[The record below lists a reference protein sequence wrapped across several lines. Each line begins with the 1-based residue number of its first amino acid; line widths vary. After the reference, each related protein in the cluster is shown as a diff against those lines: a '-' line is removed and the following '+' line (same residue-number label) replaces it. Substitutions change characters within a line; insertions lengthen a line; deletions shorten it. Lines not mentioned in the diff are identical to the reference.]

1 MYCGLQVYKALHHPL
16 ESRYIQ
22 GRRKLDN
29 YRGGYVHIFVHNRP
43 SSNRCYKKLI
53 VHGTNI

>member
-22 GRRKLDN
+22 GRSKLDN
-29 YRGGYVHIFVHNRP
+29 YRGAMFIYLCTTDHRA
-43 SSNRCYKKLI
+43 NRCYKKLI